1 MAVAKIQTGLRL
13 EEKTYNKLKTLSI
26 QEWRS
31 LNNLAEYILKKYLEN
46 FEAKNGPLPEY
57 QD

>member
-13 EEKTYNKLKTLSI
+13 DEKVYGKLKTLSI
-26 QEWRS
+26 EEGRS
-31 LNNLAEYILKKYLEN
+31 LNNLAEYILKKYLDDY
-46 FEAKNGPLPEY
+46 EAKNGPLPEY